1 MKLPQNSSNLE
12 NKEYDYSYFV
22 TPSDM
27 IEFTYCRRY
36 TYFMKVLGILQ
47 HEEKR
52 YTVLKGR
59 EIHKIRE
66 SQNIKYIRKKIPMI
80 SKEINVNLISEKYK
94 IRGII
99 DEMLII
105 NDNTLSPLD
114 YKFSN
119 YNSKT
124 YKTHKIQS
132 TMYSLMIEDLYE
144 KPVNYGYIIYCKDK
158 NVLKEIKISE
168 KLRTETLESI
178 NSYIEVLKGKYPEAT
193 KYERRC
199 LDCCYKN
206 ICPR

>member
-1 MKLPQNSSNLE
+1 MKLIQNSSEFNE
-12 NKEYDYSYFV
+12 YSYFV

-27 IEFTYCRRY
+27 IEFIYCRRF
-36 TYFMKVLGILQ
+36 TYFMKVLGISQ
-47 HEEKR
+47 YEEKR
-52 YTVLKGR
+52 YNVLKGR

-66 SQNIKYIRKKIPMI
+66 SQNINYIRKKIPMV
-80 SKEINVNLISEKYK
+80 SKKINVNLISEKYK

-99 DEMLII
+99 DEILTLD
-105 NDNTLSPLD
+105 NDTLAPLD

-158 NVLKEIKISE
+158 NVLKEIKITE
-168 KLRTETLESI
+168 KLRNETLENI
-178 NSYIEVLKGKYPEAT
+178 NSYLEVLKGIYPEAT
-193 KYERRC
+193 KYELRC